1 MQACK
6 RNIDVLFLQWSF
18 WWPGGFSSVADFLF
32 FSNKLFFFFYK
43 ERILDQMVCNDNHLA
58 RKKTLAEKELLKAKY
73 KINIVE
79 FTKDKYDIGTG
90 THIFD

>member
-1 MQACK
+1 
-6 RNIDVLFLQWSF
+6 
-18 WWPGGFSSVADFLF
+18 
-32 FSNKLFFFFYK
+32 
-43 ERILDQMVCNDNHLA
+43 MVCNDNHLA